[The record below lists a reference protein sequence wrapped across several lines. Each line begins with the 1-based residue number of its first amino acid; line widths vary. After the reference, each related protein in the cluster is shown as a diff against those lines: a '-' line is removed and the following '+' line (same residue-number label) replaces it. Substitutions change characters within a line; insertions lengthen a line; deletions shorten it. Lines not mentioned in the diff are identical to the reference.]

1 MRLGLPWR
9 HTWMLGTP
17 AKRTVPSFPWGNQGV
32 KGYFR
37 ARVIIRAVG
46 TISRGQEP
54 SGLRLSTTGKVWV
67 SKPQLASLR
76 YSLPP
81 PGTVLLL
88 KSPPAGTGRR
98 GTRTRGAV
106 LGIGNWL
113 VATKRP

>member
-67 SKPQLASLR
+67 SKPPACE
-76 YSLPP
+76 
-81 PGTVLLL
+81 L
-88 KSPPAGTGRR
+88 KVQSTPTGNGAPA
-98 GTRTRGAV
+98 
-106 LGIGNWL
+106 
-113 VATKRP
+113 